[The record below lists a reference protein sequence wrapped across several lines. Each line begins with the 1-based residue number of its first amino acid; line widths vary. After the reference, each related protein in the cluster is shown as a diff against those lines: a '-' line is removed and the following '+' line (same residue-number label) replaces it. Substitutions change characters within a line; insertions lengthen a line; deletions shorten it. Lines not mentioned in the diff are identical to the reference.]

1 MRCVIEG
8 ARMEREG
15 ARGNQPS
22 VVSRH
27 DIPISDAPEDMDLEV
42 RFFDAHALLSS
53 VVPRSD
59 VTLAWT
65 HAKPDQEVSLRSHAT
80 RGLLII
86 LDGNGELTGA
96 MQRTVEQGD
105 VVTVP
110 AGHQYGF
117 RDIGAQGL
125 HALHVAF
132 GDEANAKAEARGP
145 LEQLLARNQARAQS
159 LINNPFF
166 MLLREGKLESSR
178 KRAMMRECLRV
189 FSDAFQSFLFVRQAT
204 CRDEDYSRVFHEHLR
219 EELGHNTLLRV
230 AGDRGAA
237 QDPILQATSTWFCH
251 QMLVQDNAGKAVLN
265 IVLETAGYYFHTLA
279 KPVFEGDDGEEYF
292 NVHAEEDE
300 KHMQVGV
307 KLLEGM
313 RPDAYKRLTRVLDD
327 GWDMLDAMNRR
338 VVRLVELDA
347 TGT

>member
-1 MRCVIEG
+1 
-8 ARMEREG
+8 MERTG
-15 ARGNQPS
+15 VNGNRPS
-22 VVSRH
+22 VIPRS
-27 DIPISDAPEDMDLEV
+27 DIPISDAPEDLGLEV
-42 RFFDAHALLSS
+42 RLFDAHALLSS

-59 VTLAWT
+59 VALAWT
-65 HAKPDQEVSLRSHAT
+65 HARPGQEVPARSHAT

-86 LDGNGELTGA
+86 LDGEGELTGA
-96 MQRTVEQGD
+96 MHRSVGQGD
-105 VVTVP
+105 VITVP
-110 AGHQYGF
+110 AGQEYGF
-117 RDIGAQGL
+117 RAIGAQGL

-132 GDEANAKAEARGP
+132 GEGSTVRPPLGGP
-145 LEQLLARNQARAQS
+145 LEQLLERNQARAQ
-159 LINNPFF
+159 LLLQNPFF

-189 FSDAFQSFLFVRQAT
+189 FSDAFQNFLFVRQAT
-204 CRDEDYSRVFHEHLR
+204 CRDDDYSQVFHEHLR
-219 EELGHNTLLRV
+219 EEIGHNKLLRV
-230 AGDRGAA
+230 SGERGAA

-279 KPVFEGDDGEEYF
+279 KPVFDGDEGAEYF
-292 NVHAEEDE
+292 KVHAEEDE

-307 KLLEGM
+307 ALLEGQK
-313 RPDAYKRLTRVLDD
+313 PEAYKRLARILDD

-347 TGT
+347 ARS